1 MGRKVSQCPQI
12 SLSPKFLPLLQHFLN
27 IKSLWVAG
35 AHSPFTCQ
43 WQQENIKA
51 FFKNVKAFR
60 VKREGV

>member
-1 MGRKVSQCPQI
+1 M
-12 SLSPKFLPLLQHFLN
+12 QHFLN

-51 FFKNVKAFR
+51 FLKNVKAFR